1 MMSNIML
8 YDISEKE
15 FGKIKIDL
23 YDKNQIN
30 EYVISEINNIEN
42 EEKKNLAERYCNVW
56 FCA

>member
-30 EYVISEINNIEN
+30 EYVISEINNIGN
-42 EEKKNLAERYCNVW
+42 EEKKNLAERYCNV
-56 FCA
+56 

>member
-42 EEKKNLAERYCNVW
+42 EEKKNLAERYCNV
-56 FCA
+56 